1 MAVATTH
8 IALTSNNGRRRAL
21 VIPREH
27 GAWGILLVPLATGAV
42 AGLRTHNNFGALVL
56 FILAAMSLFWLRT
69 PVESWLGTSPIKAQ
83 TKDERSF
90 VLKVIAAAGLLAVS
104 SITALLWNGRNLGL
118 LTVGTIAASAF
129 MMQAGVKLLGR
140 KGRMPAQIIG
150 AIGLTSTAAGAYYVA
165 TGTLDRIAVALW
177 LANWVF
183 AADQIHFVQMRIRS
197 SRAASLYEKDEA
209 GMGLPSGPG
218 GSHRRSR
225 RSL

>member
-83 TKDERSF
+83 TKDERAF
-90 VLKVIAAAGLLAVS
+90 VLKVIAAAGLLAV
-104 SITALLWNGRNLGL
+104 IQHHR
-118 LTVGTIAASAF
+118 
-129 MMQAGVKLLGR
+129 
-140 KGRMPAQIIG
+140 
-150 AIGLTSTAAGAYYVA
+150 
-165 TGTLDRIAVALW
+165 AV
-177 LANWVF
+177 
-183 AADQIHFVQMRIRS
+183 MERT
-197 SRAASLYEKDEA
+197 
-209 GMGLPSGPG
+209 
-218 GSHRRSR
+218 
-225 RSL
+225 